1 MANEILKDEQLSF
14 DDLDQVAGGTH
25 DQTYDD
31 MKFLSDRYSRL
42 RWPQNWDRAVDK
54 LGAIFWEAGMK
65 LDTSENHGNIYYDR
79 VSGRSVDQYRARQY
93 LIDAID
99 RDPYRFAK
107 FL

>member
-14 DDLDQVAGGTH
+14 EDLDQVAGGTH

-31 MKFLSDRYSRL
+31 MKFLSDRYSNL
-42 RWPQNWDRAVDK
+42 RWPRNWDDAVGK

-65 LDTSENHGNIYYDR
+65 LDTSKDKGNIYYDR
-79 VSGRSVDQYRARQY
+79 VRGESVSQYRAHQY
-93 LIDAID
+93 LADAID

>member
-1 MANEILKDEQLSF
+1 MANEILKNEQLSF
-14 DDLDQVAGGTH
+14 DELDQVAGGTH
-25 DQTYDD
+25 EQTYDD
-31 MKFLSDRYSRL
+31 MQFLSDTYPNL
-42 RWPQNWDRAVDK
+42 TWPRNWDAAVGK

-79 VSGRSVDQYRARQY
+79 VNGKAIDQYRARQY